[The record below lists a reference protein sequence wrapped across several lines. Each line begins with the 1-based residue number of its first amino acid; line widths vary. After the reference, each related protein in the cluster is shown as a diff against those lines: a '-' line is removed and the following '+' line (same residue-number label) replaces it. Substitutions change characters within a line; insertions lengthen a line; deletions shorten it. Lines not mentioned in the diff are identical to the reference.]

1 MTTRRNDFPT
11 DDSINAAANRA
22 EAVLS
27 IYSKAKPTAEWG
39 GWQEMLTQAIADL
52 AILSQIEANVAHAEA
67 RADGESGGGGYDA
80 GLACE
85 HGADLAETMFKAQE
99 RSDLRSL
106 YEEGGVA

>member
-1 MTTRRNDFPT
+1 MKRTDFPT
-11 DDSINAAANRA
+11 DDSITAAANRA
-22 EAVLS
+22 EAVLGL
-27 IYSKAKPTAEWG
+27 YSKARPTAQWG

-67 RADGESGGGGYDA
+67 QAEGESGGGGYDA

-85 HGADLAETMFKAQE
+85 HGAELAETMFKEQE
-99 RSDLRSL
+99 RRDLRCL